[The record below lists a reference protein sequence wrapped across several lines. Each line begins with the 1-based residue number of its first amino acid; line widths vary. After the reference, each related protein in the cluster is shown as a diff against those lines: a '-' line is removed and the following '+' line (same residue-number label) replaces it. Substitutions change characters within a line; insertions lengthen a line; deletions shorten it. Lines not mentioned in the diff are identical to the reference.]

1 MCQIESGTNIHDLQR
16 RFLLPDERFRSKIEK
31 KNQLISFPRTDTEAN
46 RRSCAWQMQGCCSP
60 GDGSEHKVIVG
71 ERELWAVAMRGLEG
85 EKVT

>member
-31 KNQLISFPRTDTEAN
+31 KSTDLLPKN
-46 RRSCAWQMQGCCSP
+46 RHGGQPPELRMADAGCYSP

-71 ERELWAVAMRGLEG
+71 EREL
-85 EKVT
+85 

>member
-1 MCQIESGTNIHDLQR
+1 LNLEQTFTTSRDDSSYQTKDSD
-16 RFLLPDERFRSKIEK
+16 PRSKK